1 MVVALS
7 LQVRDLLLMKIP
19 FSGEMMEGWERRK
32 KEEHK
37 ESDPSED
44 HGKISFPGPLG
55 RGY

>member
-7 LQVRDLLLMKIP
+7 FQVRDLLLMKIP

-44 HGKISFPGPLG
+44 HGKITFPGPLG
-55 RGY
+55 RG